1 MLIIFY
7 TSFQDNNAEY
17 DAFKKDIA
25 VATFYF
31 VKATALGELVH
42 NFFLYLTPY
51 LEYERS
57 VRMTFLDLIAGFG
70 GLFGL
75 FLGFSVVSFMEL
87 FYWATIRLFRNSSG

>member
-7 TSFQDNNAEY
+7 TTFQDINAEY

-42 NFFLYLTPY
+42 FFFLIFNSLSGIRAVCPD
-51 LEYERS
+51 
-57 VRMTFLDLIAGFG
+57 DLP
-70 GLFGL
+70 
-75 FLGFSVVSFMEL
+75 
-87 FYWATIRLFRNSSG
+87 